1 MKPRGERTS
10 HSAVVDCAKMDHKR
24 CLRRAPPQE
33 GVPQGLPLIPRVA
46 APLGCH
52 PRPSPNQ
59 PRTPACH
66 CRPSP
71 GIQGLPDTTQ
81 DRIQLNDNPCARP
94 LAQHGG
100 DNRWLRQSQ
109 PLRHQR
115 SRRRDKAGSEIA
127 HWRQTVV
134 SAPGEEQI
142 MPKGVSEG
150 DDVQLGERSGQK
162 QVKQGPGGARP
173 TMRVPMSLPAL
184 E

>member
-1 MKPRGERTS
+1 M
-10 HSAVVDCAKMDHKR
+10 
-24 CLRRAPPQE
+24 
-33 GVPQGLPLIPRVA
+33 
-46 APLGCH
+46 
-52 PRPSPNQ
+52 
-59 PRTPACH
+59 
-66 CRPSP
+66 
-71 GIQGLPDTTQ
+71 
-81 DRIQLNDNPCARP
+81 
-94 LAQHGG
+94 
-100 DNRWLRQSQ
+100 
-109 PLRHQR
+109 
-115 SRRRDKAGSEIA
+115 GSEIA